1 MFAKTTDQIRTRSK
15 RERSMSG
22 LIVFVAIAALLNLT
36 TSAEAVLPQEIPVAA
51 VFDEEG
57 DPKLQLAFVHG
68 IDRIN
73 QDPTILPGKM
83 LVPQIV
89 MIPAGKRFESWRGLN
104 P

>member
-1 MFAKTTDQIRTRSK
+1 LKTTTLSPQQTNPK
-15 RERSMSG
+15 ENKKLFKAMKKHFAFC
-22 LIVFVAIAALLNLT
+22 VFGFYAIASAQI
-36 TSAEAVLPQEIPVAA
+36 AEAVLPQEIPVAA

-68 IDRIN
+68 VDRIN

-89 MIPAGKRFESWRGLN
+89 MIPAGKR
-104 P
+104 

>member
-1 MFAKTTDQIRTRSK
+1 MKKHFAIC
-15 RERSMSG
+15 
-22 LIVFVAIAALLNLT
+22 VFAFYAIASARI
-36 TSAEAVLPQEIPVAA
+36 AEAVLPQEIPVAA

-68 IDRIN
+68 VDRIN

-89 MIPAGKRFESWRGLN
+89 MIPAGKR
-104 P
+104 

>member
-1 MFAKTTDQIRTRSK
+1 MPGFYIFA
-15 RERSMSG
+15 
-22 LIVFVAIAALLNLT
+22 AIAVALNMLAST
-36 TSAEAVLPQEIPVAA
+36 EAVLPQEIPVAA

-89 MIPAGKRFESWRGLN
+89 MIPAGKRFKSQMT
-104 P
+104 PT

>member
-1 MFAKTTDQIRTRSK
+1 MKKHFAFC
-15 RERSMSG
+15 
-22 LIVFVAIAALLNLT
+22 VFAFYAIASARI
-36 TSAEAVLPQEIPVAA
+36 AEAVLPQEIPVAA

-68 IDRIN
+68 VDRIN

-89 MIPAGKRFESWRGLN
+89 MIPAGKR
-104 P
+104 

>member
-1 MFAKTTDQIRTRSK
+1 MFVKTTVQVRDSKPVGKRTMSWLTILTAVATAL
-15 RERSMSG
+15 SMMSFG
-22 LIVFVAIAALLNLT
+22 
-36 TSAEAVLPQEIPVAA
+36 EAVLPQEIPVAA

-89 MIPAGKRFESWRGLN
+89 MIPAGKRFESL
-104 P
+104 